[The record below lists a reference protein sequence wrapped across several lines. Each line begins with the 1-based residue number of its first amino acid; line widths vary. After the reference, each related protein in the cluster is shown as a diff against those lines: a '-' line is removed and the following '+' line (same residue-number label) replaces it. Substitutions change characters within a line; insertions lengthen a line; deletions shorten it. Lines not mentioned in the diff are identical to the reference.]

1 MYASKKQ
8 HTLYFTRKLKNSAA
22 SMVQFPVTVI
32 EAPMGYGKTTFA
44 KYAFSETNQQVV
56 WQAIYPQGLAN
67 FWNGFCKAFACIDV
81 DIADRLKQLGAPD
94 DILLRETA
102 IDIISK
108 LNLTKEVFF
117 VLDDYHFVDSSEFD
131 KFFLYL
137 LSNMPRHFNLVIISR
152 NSFLPE
158 EIEYLKLKNLVNHI
172 NMENFLLQPDDIKK
186 YFSSAG
192 IIISERQAMELFD
205 YSEGWITPL
214 YMSILEYAETGKLL
228 TKGDVF
234 SLIRKNIYNP
244 LSERLKELI
253 NCLCMFDY
261 FSFEQMQYMWQGS
274 DAKELFNEFLSK
286 NAFITQNNA
295 TGYYSFHNLFLSQVR
310 DNFHLQHE
318 EQKVIL
324 WERAGYWHLKSK
336 ESMNAML
343 CFEKAGNYSLILE
356 TLSQLLG
363 TGITGEDKEKMLG
376 YFNNCPRELFLENLL
391 ALLVFMRFIISYNE
405 MDKLAE
411 ICSLFENTINK
422 ASLSEAERKDLLVE
436 YEFLLSLTQYNNIR
450 AMSKHHKR
458 AISYM
463 EKPRTGTE
471 ECGSWTFGCP
481 SVLLMFYRESGKLN
495 EHLNDM
501 YECMPYYY
509 QFTAGHGSGAE
520 YVMQAETEFNRGR
533 FEKAESTLH
542 KALHYSQSKNQ
553 WSILLAATFLQT
565 RLALVKGEYF
575 EAVFLSNQITDL
587 LESKNNY
594 MLVHTLDLFKAYMYL
609 LLDMPDKVPGW
620 ITCGNFAS
628 TKLMFPALPALHIV
642 YGRYLL
648 LKGEYNKLIGLAEVF
663 FELASVFP
671 NIMAQIYIKIY
682 LAACYYKTG
691 RRNEAVAFVRQAL
704 DKAVPDQIYMPF
716 VENGDF
722 IIDLLKSVATDDICY
737 KEHVAQIFSIYKKT
751 SSSIKKIK
759 NKHLSNVVLTRR
771 ENDVAMLVA
780 RGLSN
785 SQIAEALMISE
796 NTVKARLKSIFFKYS
811 IESRVQLR
819 DLIKKEAQ

>member
-1 MYASKKQ
+1 MHASKKQ
-8 HTLYFTRKLKNSAA
+8 NTLYFTKKLKERADSI
-22 SMVQFPVTVI
+22 VQFPVTVI

-44 KYAFSETNQQVV
+44 KYAFSETRYQVV

-67 FWNGFCKAFACIDV
+67 FWNGFCKAFACIDA
-81 DIADRLKQLGAPD
+81 DIADRLKQLGAPA

-102 IDIISK
+102 VDIISR

-117 VLDDYHFVDSSEFD
+117 VLDDYHYVDSSEFD

-137 LSNMPRHFNLVIISR
+137 LSNMPKHFNLVIISR

-158 EIEYLKLKNLVNHI
+158 EIEYLKLKNFINHI
-172 NMENFLLQPDDIKK
+172 NIENFLLQPGDIRK

-192 IIISERQAMELFD
+192 IEISEGQALELFE

-214 YMSILEYAETGKLL
+214 YMSILEYADTGKLL

-244 LSERLKELI
+244 LSERLRDLI

-261 FSFEQMQYMWQGS
+261 FSFEQMQYMWQGN

-295 TGYYSFHNLFLSQVR
+295 TGYYSFHNLFLSQAR
-310 DNFHLQHE
+310 DNFHLQQE
-318 EQKVIL
+318 ELKIIL
-324 WERAGYWHLKSK
+324 WERAGKWYLKNK
-336 ESMNAML
+336 ESMNAMF

-363 TGITGEDKEKMLG
+363 TGITGEDKEKMLE
-376 YFNNCPRELFLENLL
+376 YFNNCPPELFSKNLL

-405 MDKLAE
+405 IDKLAE
-411 ICSLFENTINK
+411 ICDLFENTINK
-422 ASLSEAERKDLLVE
+422 AGLSELERKDLLVE
-436 YEFLLSLTQYNNIR
+436 YEFLLSLTQYNNIK

-463 EKPRTGTE
+463 EKPSTGTE

-481 SVLLMFYRESGKLN
+481 SVLLMFYRESGKLE
-495 EHLNDM
+495 EHLSDM

-509 QFTAGHGSGAE
+509 QFTDGHGSGAE
-520 YVMQAETEFNRGR
+520 YMMQAETEFNRGK
-533 FEKAESTLH
+533 FEKAEATLH
-542 KALHYSQSKNQ
+542 KALHYAQSKNQ
-553 WSILLAATFLQT
+553 WSILLAASFLQT
-565 RLALVKGEYF
+565 RLALVKGDYF
-575 EAVFLSNQITDL
+575 EAVFLSKQITDL
-587 LESKNNY
+587 LENKKNY
-594 MLVHTLDLFKAYMYL
+594 MLIHTLDLCKAYMHL

-620 ITCGNFAS
+620 ITCGNFTS

-648 LKGEYNKLIGLAEVF
+648 LKGEYNKLIGLSEIF
-663 FELASVFP
+663 LELASVFP

-691 RRNEAVAFVRQAL
+691 RKDEAVALVKQEL
-704 DKAVPDQIYMPF
+704 DKAVPDQIYLPF

-722 IIDLLKSVATDDICY
+722 ILDLLKLISVADSCY
-737 KEHVAQIFSIYKKT
+737 KEHLERIFSIYKKISAST
-751 SSSIKKIK
+751 KKIK
-759 NKHLSNVVLTRR
+759 NKHLDNVVLTRR
-771 ENDVAMLVA
+771 ENDVALLVA

-785 SQIAEALMISE
+785 GQIAEVLMISE
-796 NTVKARLKSIFFKYS
+796 NTVKARLKSIFFKHS
-811 IESRVQLR
+811 IESRFQLR
-819 DLIKKEAQ
+819 ELMKKDDQ